1 MGMAHLSEIPPSHRS
16 VSIKLYHFSSKR
28 YQGKRDNQPNLLA
41 NINSFLADFN
51 APLWSYKAIP
61 GLKN

>member
-1 MGMAHLSEIPPSHRS
+1 MGMTHLSEITPSHHS
-16 VSIKLYHFSSKR
+16 VSIKLYYFSSKR
-28 YQGKRDNQPNLLA
+28 YQGNSDNQPNLLA
-41 NINSFLADFN
+41 NIIYILPDYN